1 MKPSPLISLVV
12 PAFNEEMNIGPFY
25 GAVCK
30 VTDSLSGRYRFE
42 FVFTDNHSTDRTPEI
57 LRELAKTDSRVRA
70 YRFSKNFGYQASI
83 MSGYLMTEG
92 DAAIQLDCDLQDPP
106 ELIPVF
112 LKNWEEG
119 HDVVYG
125 IRQERQEGFWITSV
139 RRTFYRL
146 IGALSEDRLP
156 NDAGDFRL
164 VSRRIIEELKRI
176 EDAQPYIRGTI
187 ATLGFSQIGIPYT
200 RNRRERGESKFSF
213 LDLLVLA
220 LDGILNHSIIP
231 LRIATFVGL
240 TVFCV
245 TLLLM
250 LVYVIGR
257 LFFGQSWPAGF
268 TTLVLLVLAGISLN
282 AMFFGISGEYLG
294 RIYKQV
300 KRRPLTIVEERIPPL
315 PATAIAATA
324 VTTHDQPA
332 PPT

>member
-1 MKPSPLISLVV
+1 MKPAPLISLVV

-25 GAVCK
+25 GAVRK
-30 VTDSLSGRYRFE
+30 VIDSLNSRYQFE
-42 FVFTDNHSTDRTPEI
+42 FVFTDNHSTDRTPDI

-112 LKNWEEG
+112 LKHWEEG

-139 RRTFYRL
+139 RRSFYRL

-250 LVYVIGR
+250 LVYLIGR
-257 LFFGQSWPAGF
+257 IFFGHSWPAGF

-294 RIYKQV
+294 RIYRQV
-300 KRRPLTIVEERIPPL
+300 KRRPLTIIEERIPPL
-315 PATAIAATA
+315 PTTAIAATA
-324 VTTHDQPA
+324 ATAHDQPA
-332 PPT
+332 PPP